1 MKHLKDNNMGY
12 FEHLG
17 FALKLSAQLVAMA
30 VVGVIHAIMPFV
42 FANSVSSG
50 VKAMDAKLQEIAG

>member
-1 MKHLKDNNMGY
+1 MKHLKDSNMGY

-17 FALKLSAQLVAMA
+17 FALKLSGQLVAMA
-30 VVGVIHAIMPFV
+30 VVGVVHAVFPFI

-50 VKAMDAKLQEIAG
+50 VKAMDSKLQELAG